1 MAVFTLNTPAGQ
13 DARILASYG
22 RRFALGR
29 DATGAEVKARLIA
42 LLIQDVLEEEQ
53 AAQSAAAR
61 ATVTPVTPT

>member
-1 MAVFTLNTPAGQ
+1 MASFTLTTPGAQ

-22 RRFALGR
+22 RRLVLGR

-53 AAQSAAAR
+53 ATQAKIAAAG
-61 ATVTPVTPT
+61 VNPITPS